1 MIRFKFIPLLL
12 AFLFVSLSA
21 SAETNTLTKV
31 QKLNGWRLLFNGK
44 DFDGWRTFNKGGKIG
59 PAWEVKGGLLTKVET
74 ARSGGLMTVDTFGD
88 FDLNWG
94 WRIREGGNNGIK
106 YFIKEGSEK
115 SIGHEYQMFDDA
127 AHGDS
132 KRKGLTASFYDVLPP
147 AARAKVKKP
156 GEWNHSRI
164 YVRGNKVEHWLN
176 GKKVLAYTL
185 GSEQV
190 LKAVQDSKFKDVKG
204 FGTKVR
210 GHILLTDHKDHCE
223 FKNIRIRE
231 YK

>member
-1 MIRFKFIPLLL
+1 
-12 AFLFVSLSA
+12 
-21 SAETNTLTKV
+21 
-31 QKLNGWRLLFNGK
+31 
-44 DFDGWRTFNKGGKIG
+44 
-59 PAWEVKGGLLTKVET
+59 
-74 ARSGGLMTVDTFGD
+74 MTVDTFGD

-115 SIGHEYQMFDDA
+115 SIGHEYQMLDDS
-127 AHGDS
+127 AHAGS
-132 KRKGLTASFYDVLPP
+132 KPKGLTASFYDVLPP
-147 AARAKVKKP
+147 SARARVKKP

-164 YVRGNKVEHWLN
+164 YVRCAKVEHWLN
-176 GKKVLAYTL
+176 GAKVLEYTL
-185 GSEQV
+185 GSEAV
-190 LKAVQDSKFKDVKG
+190 LKAVQDSKFKAVPG